1 MPSDIL
7 GELIIPDTAKISLEN
22 ETKEKETE
30 GVKGNKEESGRR
42 RDSSSSESGQAD

>member
-30 GVKGNKEESGRR
+30 GFKGNKEESGRR